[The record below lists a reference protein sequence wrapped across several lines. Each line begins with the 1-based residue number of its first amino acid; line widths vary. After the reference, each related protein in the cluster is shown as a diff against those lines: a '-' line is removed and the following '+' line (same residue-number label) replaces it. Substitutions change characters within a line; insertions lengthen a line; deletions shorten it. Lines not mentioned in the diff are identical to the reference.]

1 MKFGADTESKRF
13 LNRLSDYLYILVT
26 NEPRLGI
33 IAGLLCSGPLVL
45 LWRNKK
51 DAAKN
56 KDKKDKKPAKGKK
69 EKEPDPFDEK
79 KEEK

>member
-1 MKFGADTESKRF
+1 MSY
-13 LNRLSDYLYILVT
+13 LNILVT

-51 DAAKN
+51 DAFLARVPN
-56 KDKKDKKPAKGKK
+56 ILKGSWLMETVKIVL
-69 EKEPDPFDEK
+69 FVVSILALA
-79 KEEK
+79 